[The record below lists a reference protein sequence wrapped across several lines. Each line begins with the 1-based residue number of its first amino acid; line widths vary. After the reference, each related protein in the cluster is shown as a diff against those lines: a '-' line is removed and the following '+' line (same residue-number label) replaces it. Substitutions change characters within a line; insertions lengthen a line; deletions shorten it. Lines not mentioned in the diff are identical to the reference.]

1 MANHSKRCHPRN
13 RRGRGDDAQSGGTR
27 CGPWGC
33 AAGNQEVEKLI
44 GEVEELIARL
54 ADTADPGI
62 ARIRARVAETLRTT
76 RRAVTESATQVQK
89 RQARGAM
96 TAGDTYVR
104 EQPWEAIGVAAVMGL
119 VIGFLVFRR

>member
-1 MANHSKRCHPRN
+1 MGTTAN
-13 RRGRGDDAQSGGTR
+13 DAAHAIAEETR
-27 CGPWGC
+27 TLKAAARDAARKAR

-62 ARIRARVAETLRTT
+62 ARLRARLADTLRTT
-76 RRAVTESATQVQK
+76 RRAVSESAAQVQ
-89 RQARGAM
+89 RQARGAL

-104 EQPWEAIGVAAVMGL
+104 EQPWEAIGAAAVMGL

>member
-1 MANHSKRCHPRN
+1 MGTTANDAAHVIAEETRTLRAAARDAA
-13 RRGRGDDAQSGGTR
+13 RRAR
-27 CGPWGC
+27 

-62 ARIRARVAETLRTT
+62 ARLRARVAETLRTT
-76 RRAVTESATQVQK
+76 RRAVTESAAQVQ
-89 RQARGAM
+89 RQARGAL
-96 TAGDTYVR
+96 TAGDSYVR

>member
-1 MANHSKRCHPRN
+1 MGTTAN
-13 RRGRGDDAQSGGTR
+13 DAAHAIAEETR
-27 CGPWGC
+27 TLKAAARDAARKAR

-62 ARIRARVAETLRTT
+62 ARLRARLADTLRTT
-76 RRAVTESATQVQK
+76 RRAVSESAAQVQ
-89 RQARGAM
+89 RQARGAL

-104 EQPWEAIGVAAVMGL
+104 EQPWEAIAAAAVMGL

>member
-1 MANHSKRCHPRN
+1 MGTTTNDAAHTLAEETRTLKAAARDAA
-13 RRGRGDDAQSGGTR
+13 RRAR
-27 CGPWGC
+27 
-33 AAGNQEVEKLI
+33 AAGNQEVQKLI

-62 ARIRARVAETLRTT
+62 ARLRARVTETLRTT
-76 RRAVTESATQVQK
+76 RRAVTESAAQVQ
-89 RQARGAM
+89 RQARGAL

-104 EQPWEAIGVAAVMGL
+104 EQPWEAIGAAALIGL

>member
-1 MANHSKRCHPRN
+1 MATTANDATHVIAEETRTLKAAARDAA
-13 RRGRGDDAQSGGTR
+13 RRAR
-27 CGPWGC
+27 

-76 RRAVTESATQVQK
+76 RRAVTESAAQVQ
-89 RQARGAM
+89 RQARGAL

>member
-1 MANHSKRCHPRN
+1 MATTANDATHAIAEETRTLKAAARDAA
-13 RRGRGDDAQSGGTR
+13 RRAR
-27 CGPWGC
+27 

-62 ARIRARVAETLRTT
+62 ARIRARVVETLRTT
-76 RRAVTESATQVQK
+76 RRAVTESAAQVQ
-89 RQARGAM
+89 RQARGAL

-104 EQPWEAIGVAAVMGL
+104 EQPWEAIGVAAAMGL

>member
-1 MANHSKRCHPRN
+1 MGTTANDAGHAIAEETRTLKAAARDAA
-13 RRGRGDDAQSGGTR
+13 RRARV
-27 CGPWGC
+27 
-33 AAGNQEVEKLI
+33 AGNQEVEKLI

-62 ARIRARVAETLRTT
+62 ARLRARLADTLRTT
-76 RRAVTESATQVQK
+76 RRAVSESAAQVQ
-89 RQARGAM
+89 RQARGAL

-104 EQPWEAIGVAAVMGL
+104 EQPWEAIGAAAVMGL